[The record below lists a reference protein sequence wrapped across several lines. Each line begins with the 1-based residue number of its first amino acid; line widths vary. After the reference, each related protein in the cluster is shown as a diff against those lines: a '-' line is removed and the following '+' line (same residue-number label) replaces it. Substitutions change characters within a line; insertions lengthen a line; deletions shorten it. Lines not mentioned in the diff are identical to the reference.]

1 MNDTFFCIFTS
12 FSNLLADASFH
23 EEEQVDQDGRKNGD
37 ERDPDGNVF
46 FDAHRVDEPVS
57 LVRRREFETFRDG
70 QLFCVSLGE
79 GLIDA
84 NHDSDRD
91 GYCKVA
97 KVATNLYR

>member
-1 MNDTFFCIFTS
+1 MIVKLGS
-12 FSNLLADASFH
+12 RYSLADASLH
-23 EEEQVDQDGRKNGD
+23 EQKQVDQNSWKYRHKRN
-37 ERDPDGNVF
+37 PDRNVF
-46 FDAHRVDEPVS
+46 FDAHRIDEPVS

-97 KVATNLYR
+97 KVATNLKK